1 MNLNKLAAYFLPAF
15 AMLAITGLTVFAG
28 AFGTAKE
35 NLAIFSLCLVIVF
48 PLTFI
53 VQGVSCAIHHYHIIP
68 AIGISLVAFI
78 IVFFVVIP
86 GDNYIYGIYY
96 FVLFFAAFA
105 ITFMLR
111 RMKKQ

>member
-28 AFGTAKE
+28 AFGTLEE
-35 NLAIFSLCLVIVF
+35 NLAFFSLCLVIIF

-53 VQGVSCAIHHYHIIP
+53 VQGISCAIHHYHILP

-86 GDNYIYGIYY
+86 GNNYMYGVYY
-96 FVLFFAAFA
+96 YLLFFAGFA
-105 ITFMLR
+105 ITFMVR

>member
-15 AMLAITGLTVFAG
+15 AMLAITILTVFAG
-28 AFGTAKE
+28 AFGTPEE

-53 VQGVSCAIHHYHIIP
+53 IQGVSCAIHHYHLLP

-78 IVFFVVIP
+78 LVFFVVIQ
-86 GDNYIYGIYY
+86 GNHYMYGVYY
-96 FVLFFAAFA
+96 FILFFAGYA
-105 ITFMLR
+105 ITFMVR
-111 RMKKQ
+111 RMKK

>member
-28 AFGTAKE
+28 AFGTAEE
-35 NLAIFSLCLVIVF
+35 NLAIFRLCLVIVF

-53 VQGVSCAIHHYHIIP
+53 VQGVSCAIHHYRLLP

-78 IVFFVVIP
+78 LVFFVVIQ
-86 GDNYIYGIYY
+86 GNNFMYGVYY
-96 FVLFFAAFA
+96 FILFFAGFA
-105 ITFMLR
+105 VTFMIR
-111 RMKKQ
+111 RMKK